1 MKNGYAGGSP
11 QREEQQRRRDAPAP
25 PPPAAP
31 AYLNN
36 ASVSPMPPGAVR
48 AVSDFLTE
56 YSAMGPDSEAAS
68 EYVKKV
74 VASVRSAVAEII
86 GCRPSEIV
94 LTQSTTDGVNAV
106 ARGIRPGPRAG
117 IVIRGG
123 AHEHHANYYPWLR
136 LAGCGTRITSLPVD
150 EDGLFRMADL
160 KEAVGAGAGARPPAL
175 VSLSHALY
183 NTGAI
188 LPVEEV
194 GELLASRGIPYFVDA
209 AQTVGCMGSMDV
221 RRIGCDFMAFNGS
234 KWLRG
239 PMGTGLLYCRR
250 GSEDLL
256 EPLGIGGESAD
267 LLDGGRLEYKAM
279 PRRLE
284 TGFRN
289 YPGAAGLD
297 SAARQLIRHGLE
309 GVRRRAAGLAGLL
322 RGELGR
328 VPGVTVHG
336 PDEEDARTSIVPFT
350 VGGRDPGEV
359 AARLERQG
367 IIVAVREFVDKKV
380 IRASPHH
387 FNTDE
392 QVLAAAGAVR
402 AL

>member
-1 MKNGYAGGSP
+1 MKDDALAGRQDRGTACS
-11 QREEQQRRRDAPAP
+11 
-25 PPPAAP
+25 

-36 ASVSPMPPGAVR
+36 ASVSPMPAGAIA
-48 AVSDFLTE
+48 AVSDFLSE
-56 YSAMGPDSEAAS
+56 YSAMGPDSDAAS
-68 EYVKKV
+68 EYVRNV
-74 VASVRSAVAEII
+74 VASARSAVSEII
-86 GCRPSEIV
+86 GCRPEEIV

-106 ARGIRPGPRAG
+106 ARGLRLGGGRGAG

-136 LAGCGTRITSLPVD
+136 LADRARITSLPVD
-150 EDGLFRMADL
+150 GNGLFRMSDL
-160 KEAVGAGAGARPPAL
+160 ESALGSGGGSSGSGAAL

-183 NTGAI
+183 NTGAV

-194 GELLASRGIPYFVDA
+194 GELLAKRGVPYFVDA
-209 AQTVGCMGSMDV
+209 AQTVGCIGRMDV
-221 RRIGCDFMAFNGS
+221 SRIGCDFMAFNGS

-239 PMGTGLLYCRR
+239 PMGTGLFYCRR
-250 GSEDLL
+250 GSEDML

-289 YPGAAGLD
+289 YPGAAGLA
-297 SAARQLIRHGLE
+297 SAARAVIGRGLD
-309 GVRRRAAGLAGLL
+309 GVRREAARLAGLL
-322 RGELGR
+322 RDELGR
-328 VPGVTVHG
+328 IPGVAVHG
-336 PDEEDARTSIVPFT
+336 PEDEDARTSIVPFE
-350 VGGRDPGEV
+350 VAGRDP
-359 AARLERQG
+359 ADATARLERQG
-367 IIVAVREFVDKKV
+367 IVVAVREFVDKKV
-380 IRASPHH
+380 LRASPHY

-392 QVLAAAGAVR
+392 QVLSLAGAVR

>member
-1 MKNGYAGGSP
+1 MDD
-11 QREEQQRRRDAPAP
+11 DAPGGRHHRRPGCA
-25 PPPAAP
+25 

-36 ASVSPMPPGAVR
+36 ASVSPMPAGAIA
-48 AVSDFLTE
+48 AVSDFLSE
-56 YSAMGPDSEAAS
+56 YGAMGPDSEAAT
-68 EYVKKV
+68 EYVRGV
-74 VASVRSAVAEII
+74 VASARSAVSGII
-86 GCRPSEIV
+86 GCRPDELV
-94 LTQSTTDGVNAV
+94 LAQSTTDGVNAV
-106 ARGIRPGPRAG
+106 AAGMRLGRGDRV
-117 IVIRGG
+117 VIRGG

-136 LAGCGTRITSLPVD
+136 LAGGVRVASLPVD
-150 EDGLFRMADL
+150 GNGLFRMADL
-160 KEAVGAGAGARPPAL
+160 EAELDAGGVAL

-183 NTGAI
+183 NTGAV

-194 GELLASRGIPYFVDA
+194 GELLARRGVPYFVDA
-209 AQTVGCMGSMDV
+209 AQTVGCMGRMDV
-221 RRIGCDFMAFNGS
+221 SRIGCDFMAFNGS

-267 LLDGGRLEYKAM
+267 LLDGGRLEYRAM
-279 PRRLE
+279 PERLE

-297 SAARQLIRHGLE
+297 SAARAMVRLGL
-309 GVRRRAAGLAGLL
+309 GRVRREAARLAGLL

-328 VPGVTVHG
+328 IPGVAVHG
-336 PDEEDARTSIVPFT
+336 PDGEDGRTSIVPFT
-350 VGGRDPGEV
+350 VAGRDPADV

-367 IIVAVREFVDKKV
+367 IVVAVREFVDKKV
-380 IRASPHH
+380 LRASPHH
-387 FNTDE
+387 FNTE
-392 QVLAAAGAVR
+392 GQVLSLAAAVR

>member
-1 MKNGYAGGSP
+1 MKDVDIGFLRP
-11 QREEQQRRRDAPAP
+11 QGRGCR
-25 PPPAAP
+25 

-36 ASVSPMPPGAVR
+36 ASVSPMPADAISAVD
-48 AVSDFLTE
+48 SFLSE
-56 YSAMGPDSEAAS
+56 YSAMGPDSDAAS
-68 EYVKKV
+68 EYVGKV
-74 VASVRSAVAEII
+74 VSAARSTVADVI
-86 GCRPSEIV
+86 GCSPDEIV
-94 LTQSTTDGVNAV
+94 LAQSTTDGVNAV
-106 ARGIRPGPRAG
+106 ARGMRLEDGAG

-136 LAGCGTRITSLPVD
+136 LAGAARVSSLAVD
-150 EDGLFRMADL
+150 DNGLFRMPDL
-160 KEAVGAGAGARPPAL
+160 EAALGDNGGRTAL

-183 NTGAI
+183 NTGAV

-194 GELLASRGIPYFVDA
+194 GELLARRGVPYFVDA
-209 AQTVGCMGSMDV
+209 AQTVGCIGRMDV
-221 RRIGCDFMAFNGS
+221 SRIGCDFMAFNGS

-239 PMGTGLLYCRR
+239 PMGIGLFYCRR

-279 PRRLE
+279 PERLE

-289 YPGAAGLD
+289 YPGAAGLVGAMCPIARNGLD
-297 SAARQLIRHGLE
+297 GIRREAAR
-309 GVRRRAAGLAGLL
+309 LAGLL

-328 VPGVTVHG
+328 IPGVAVYG
-336 PDEEDARTSIVPFT
+336 PDEESARTSIVPFE
-350 VGGRDPGEV
+350 VGGRDPADV

-367 IIVAVREFVDKKV
+367 IVVAVREFVDKKV
-380 IRASPHH
+380 LRASPHY

-392 QVLAAAGAVR
+392 EVLMLADAVR

>member
-1 MKNGYAGGSP
+1 MTSSEQGGRRQRSP
-11 QREEQQRRRDAPAP
+11 ACS
-25 PPPAAP
+25 

-36 ASVSPMPPGAVR
+36 ASVSPMPADAIA
-48 AVSDFLTE
+48 AVSDFLSE
-56 YSAMGPDSEAAS
+56 YGAMGPDSDAAS
-68 EYVKKV
+68 EYVRGV
-74 VASVRSAVAEII
+74 VASARSAVSEIV
-86 GCRPSEIV
+86 GCRPDEIV

-106 ARGIRPGPRAG
+106 AGGLRLGAGRGDG

-136 LAGCGTRITSLPVD
+136 LAGRARITSLPID
-150 EDGLFRMADL
+150 GNGLFRMSDL
-160 KEAVGAGAGARPPAL
+160 ESALGGSGGKGTAL

-194 GELLASRGIPYFVDA
+194 GEMLAKRGVPYFVDA
-209 AQTVGCMGSMDV
+209 AQTVGCIGRMDV
-221 RRIGCDFMAFNGS
+221 SRIGCDFMAFNGS

-239 PMGTGLLYCRR
+239 PMGTGLFYCRR

-267 LLDGGRLEYKAM
+267 LLDGGRLEYRAM
-279 PRRLE
+279 PERLE

-297 SAARQLIRHGLE
+297 SAARAMIQRGLD
-309 GVRRRAAGLAGLL
+309 GVRREAARLAGLL
-322 RGELGR
+322 RDELGR
-328 VPGVTVHG
+328 IPGVVVHG
-336 PDEEDARTSIVPFT
+336 PCDEAARTSIVPFE
-350 VGGRDPGEV
+350 VRGRDPADA

-367 IIVAVREFVDKKV
+367 IVVAVREFVDKKV
-380 IRASPHH
+380 LRASPHH

-392 QVLAAAGAVR
+392 QVLSLAGAVR

>member
-1 MKNGYAGGSP
+1 MKDGYAGGSLP
-11 QREEQQRRRDAPAP
+11 PREEEQRQQQRRAGAS
-25 PPPAAP
+25 

-36 ASVSPMPPGAVR
+36 ASVSPMPAAAIE
-48 AVSDFLTE
+48 AVSGFLAE

-68 EYVKKV
+68 DYVKKV
-74 VASVRSAVAEII
+74 VASTRSAVAGII
-86 GCRPSEIV
+86 GCRPDEIV

-136 LAGCGTRITSLPVD
+136 LAGCGARITSLPVD
-150 EDGLFRMADL
+150 KDGLFRMADL
-160 KEAVGAGAGARPPAL
+160 REAVAGGSGGAPPPAL

-209 AQTVGCMGSMDV
+209 AQTVGCVGSIDV

-250 GSEDLL
+250 GSERLL
-256 EPLGIGGESAD
+256 EPLGIGGESAE
-267 LLDGGRLEYKAM
+267 LLDGGRLEYKPM
-279 PRRLE
+279 PERLE

-297 SAARQLIRHGLE
+297 SAARHLVGQGLE
-309 GVRRRAAGLAGLL
+309 GVRKRAARLACLL
-322 RGELGR
+322 RDELGR
-328 VPGVTVHG
+328 MPGVTVYG
-336 PDEEDARTSIVPFT
+336 PKEEDARTSIVPFG
-350 VGGRDPGEV
+350 VAGRDPKEV

-367 IIVAVREFVDKKV
+367 IVVAVREFVDKRV

>member
-1 MKNGYAGGSP
+1 MKDDYAGGPPPAP
-11 QREEQQRRRDAPAP
+11 QEERQRRRPG
-25 PPPAAP
+25 AP

-36 ASVSPMPPGAVR
+36 ASASPMPAAAIR
-48 AVSDFLTE
+48 AVSDFLAE

-68 EYVKKV
+68 DYVKKT
-74 VASVRSAVAEII
+74 VASARSAVAGII
-86 GCRPSEIV
+86 GCRPDEIV

-106 ARGIRPGPRAG
+106 ARGIRPGPQAG

-136 LAGCGTRITSLPVD
+136 LAGCGARITSLPVD
-150 EDGLFRMADL
+150 KDGLFRMADL
-160 KEAVGAGAGARPPAL
+160 REAIGGSAGGGASPPPAL

-209 AQTVGCMGSMDV
+209 AQTVGCLGPMDV

-250 GSEDLL
+250 GSERLL

-279 PRRLE
+279 PERLE

-297 SAARQLIRHGLE
+297 SAARHMVRQGLD
-309 GVRRRAAGLAGLL
+309 GIRRRAARLAGLL

-328 VPGVTVHG
+328 MPGVTVYG
-336 PDEEDARTSIVPFT
+336 PDEEGARTSIVPFA
-350 VGGRDPGEV
+350 VDGRDPGEV

-367 IIVAVREFVDKKV
+367 IIVAVREFVDKRV
-380 IRASPHH
+380 VRASPHH

>member
-1 MKNGYAGGSP
+1 MPA
-11 QREEQQRRRDAPAP
+11 DAVA
-25 PPPAAP
+25 
-31 AYLNN
+31 
-36 ASVSPMPPGAVR
+36 
-48 AVSDFLTE
+48 AVSDFLAE
-56 YSAMGPDSEAAS
+56 YAAMGPDSEAAS
-68 EYVKKV
+68 EYVKST
-74 VASVRSAVAEII
+74 VASARAAVSGII
-86 GCRPSEIV
+86 GCRPDELV

-106 ARGIRPGPRAG
+106 AAG
-117 IVIRGG
+117 MSFGGGDTVVIRGG

-136 LAGCGTRITSLPVD
+136 LSGGVRIESLPVD
-150 EDGLFRMADL
+150 DDGLFRTADL
-160 KEAVGAGAGARPPAL
+160 EAALGGGGRAAL

-183 NTGAI
+183 NTGAV

-194 GELLASRGIPYFVDA
+194 GELLARRGVPYFVDA
-209 AQTVGCMGSMDV
+209 AQTVGCMGRMDV
-221 RRIGCDFMAFNGS
+221 SRIGCDFMAFNGS

-279 PRRLE
+279 PQRLE

-297 SAARQLIRHGLE
+297 SAARHLIRHGLE

-380 IRASPHH
+380 VRASPHH